1 VEDEEMAEAL
11 GVTLAD
17 FHGLLNDTNRV
28 SLLDIENLPRQLTGL
43 KNDELLQLLRDDEH
57 RDPAFQLSLF
67 EIKKILAQAIERLS
81 QKEKTIISLYYYEE
95 MTLKEIGQIMGFTE
109 SRICQIH
116 SKVIL
121 KLRAQLK
128 KVFDAER

>member
-1 VEDEEMAEAL
+1 M
-11 GVTLAD
+11 
-17 FHGLLNDTNRV
+17 
-28 SLLDIENLPRQLTGL
+28 
-43 KNDELLQLLRDDEH
+43 QLLRDDEH
-57 RDPAFQLSLF
+57 RDPAFQLSLA

-81 QKEKTIISLYYYEE
+81 QKEKTIISLYYYDE

-121 KLRAQLK
+121 KLRAHLR
-128 KVFDAER
+128 KVFDAEK

>member
-1 VEDEEMAEAL
+1 MAEAL

-28 SLLDIENLPRQLTGL
+28 SLLDIENLPRQLAGL
-43 KNDELLQLLRDDEH
+43 RDDELMQLLRDDEH
-57 RDPAFQLSLF
+57 RDPAFQLSLA

-81 QKEKTIISLYYYEE
+81 QKEKTIISLYYYDE

-121 KLRAQLK
+121 KLRAHLR
-128 KVFDAER
+128 KVFDAEK

>member
-1 VEDEEMAEAL
+1 
-11 GVTLAD
+11 
-17 FHGLLNDTNRV
+17 
-28 SLLDIENLPRQLTGL
+28 
-43 KNDELLQLLRDDEH
+43 LLRDDEH